1 MSTNPST
8 NQKLRLLLYFLLMIS
23 YLGAFIYILPRM
35 RNPENN
41 MYYNK
46 APVLSTMKKIIE
58 NGGDLSSIKHI
69 YDHRIAYSGSDL
81 SPKKQESSGYAMNYP
96 LSDILNDLKVE
107 YLNSNEP
114 KDSTYLLTL
123 ESLIAENNK
132 MNPFDNLEENQKYHF
147 QNIQEK
153 LDTTYEKISP
163 DINKIADDLKDKNEL
178 VAKYLNQSDSS
189 YTISIVA
196 IVLTLFL
203 GLFQI
208 LQNYLTSKKIDE
220 LKERRRIKQSGI
232 IIEN

>member
-1 MSTNPST
+1 
-8 NQKLRLLLYFLLMIS
+8 
-23 YLGAFIYILPRM
+23 
-35 RNPENN
+35 
-41 MYYNK
+41 
-46 APVLSTMKKIIE
+46 
-58 NGGDLSSIKHI
+58 
-69 YDHRIAYSGSDL
+69 
-81 SPKKQESSGYAMNYP
+81 
-96 LSDILNDLKVE
+96 
-107 YLNSNEP
+107 
-114 KDSTYLLTL
+114 
-123 ESLIAENNK
+123 